1 VIRFIYDVAYSYS
14 VAHGYSVVLVV
25 WIWYAIANMY
35 DIQLIPYGLS
45 VIDVFDCEVL
55 YDSTRAIS

>member
-1 VIRFIYDVAYSYS
+1 MIRFIYDVAHSCS
-14 VAHGYSVVLVV
+14 VAHRYSVVLVA

-35 DIQLIPYGLS
+35 DIQLIPYGLL
-45 VIDVFDCEVL
+45 VIYVIDCEVL